1 MGYFN
6 STVSNSMCIVTTEEQ
21 PLWPLVLQFLI
32 QIDHSFVSTHI
43 YVHIH
48 DKPLPTECWF
58 LSIYHPPCHHTFP
71 PILKVNNL
79 HLVGGWMCISSIQ
92 KFWKR
97 ETATAFQ
104 PSINA
109 RLHPPLLDRNWVV
122 VAFAGGAWEVKST
135 ASEWGCWARHTHTPT
150 QQLLLL
156 FLSIAPPSE
165 GERLFQRWTDSA
177 AQGLKDNFTNYFLN

>member
-1 MGYFN
+1 MTI
-6 STVSNSMCIVTTEEQ
+6 STAIPHTKRSLVCVYTHVRTHAWQTT
-21 PLWPLVLQFLI
+21 PNRMLVPF
-32 QIDHSFVSTHI
+32 
-43 YVHIH
+43 
-48 DKPLPTECWF
+48 
-58 LSIYHPPCHHTFP
+58 HHTFP
-71 PILKVNNL
+71 PILKVKNL
-79 HLVGGWMCISSIQ
+79 HLVGGWMCISSNQ

-177 AQGLKDNFTNYFLN
+177 AQGFKDNFTNYFLN